1 MAQRRLGIRQ
11 IMIDGE
17 VMDVK
22 GGVEYSLGPDK
33 LETVM
38 GVDRSHGV
46 KVMRQMAYVAFT
58 ITDRQG
64 LDLKKLQALRDST
77 VTVDLEL
84 GKLIKFAHAAHVA
97 DGKVTAAEGEIE
109 ARFECDPENAQEIQ
123 AS

>member
-1 MAQRRLGIRQ
+1 MAQRRLGVKQ

-33 LETVM
+33 LETIM
-38 GVDRSHGV
+38 GVDRAHGV
-46 KVMRQMAYVAFT
+46 KVTRTMAYVAFT

-64 LDLKKLQALRDST
+64 LNLKTLQAKRDST
-77 VTVDLEL
+77 ITVDLEL
-84 GKLIKFAHAAHVA
+84 GKTLKFGHAYYAA

-109 ARFECDPENAQEIQ
+109 ARFECGGDDAEEI
-123 AS
+123 